1 MVNKSTK
8 INFSEMEDI
17 YYIGNLDTLKVITDE
32 RRLQMLE
39 LLVQRPYT
47 VKQLAAELELAPTKL
62 YYHIKQLED
71 HELIRVV
78 ETQVVSGI
86 IEKTYR
92 ARARRFS
99 VDETVLQPN
108 KDTILAAV
116 NMVTTMFENTL
127 REIRHSVDAGL
138 MMNEEDEHD
147 LFRGEVGK
155 HHLRLTKEAA
165 GDFRD
170 RFMALVDEFKALD
183 DEYENQAGQDYNVL
197 IAFYPTLKGSRK
209 DVKDDDG

>member
-78 ETQVVSGI
+78 E
-86 IEKTYR
+86 K
-92 ARARRFS
+92 
-99 VDETVLQPN
+99 TVLQPN